1 MAKSL
6 SVRIDKNVAMPMRDG
21 VILRGDVW
29 RPNDDNAYPALV
41 SRTPYQKERMVGN
54 DFLPYDRA
62 AAAGYA
68 VVVQDTRGRF
78 ASDGAW
84 EGFMWHREAPDTY
97 DTVEWVSGQPWCN
110 GNVGLWGLSYLAAIC
125 WLGAMERPPHL
136 KAIAPAMVSDGPLG
150 TIEVGGAFRLESLMN
165 WFIFQLISD
174 VLPKHIKA
182 GTATPEMTAK
192 LNEAARNPRLVTEHL
207 PLKKSP
213 YLDVPGCPI
222 TLDQLFSKGLN
233 IPTFRFEDVEVPA
246 LLVGGWFDIA
256 PNTLVEEFRALRS
269 RGGGGE
275 KVRQSHRLIMGPW
288 IHAAVLPGNQ
298 GELNF
303 GLLSQGIFELLP
315 AHLAFFD
322 QHLKGVEAS
331 LPLVRYFLMGANEW
345 RNADDWPPPGVVQQD
360 WYLHSN
366 GNANTSA
373 GDGKLTTDIPGRD
386 GRPDQYRYDP
396 ANPVRTHGGKVLG
409 IGESVAG
416 PFNQQHLEKRQDV
429 LCYSSEILDQP
440 MDIVGPVVLHL
451 YAASSAK
458 DTDFMAKLID
468 VFPDGRSMMV
478 CEGCRR
484 ARFRYGFDKEVFLK
498 PGEIEEYEIN
508 LAHTAWRVK
517 PGHRLR
523 VHVTSS
529 NFPHLDR
536 NMNTGN
542 AIGDDLEGIVAEQ
555 VIFHDA
561 QRASRLKLYVLPSIV
576 A

>member
-1 MAKSL
+1 MTKSL
-6 SVRIDKNVAMPMRDG
+6 SIRIDKNVAMPMRDG

-29 RPNDDNAYPALV
+29 RPNDNNSYPALV

-54 DFLPYDRA
+54 DFLPYDQA
-62 AAAGYA
+62 AAADYA

-78 ASDGAW
+78 ASDGEW

-97 DTVEWVSGQPWCN
+97 DTVEWSAAQPWCN
-110 GNVGLWGLSYLAAIC
+110 GNVGLWGISYLAAIC
-125 WLGAMERPPHL
+125 WLGAMEHPPHL

-174 VLPKHIKA
+174 VLPKHIAA
-182 GTATPEMTAK
+182 GTATSEMIAK
-192 LNEAARNPRLVTEHL
+192 LNEAARNPRLVTEYL

-213 YLDVPGCPI
+213 YLDVPGCPV
-222 TLDQLFSKGLN
+222 TLDQLFSTGFN
-233 IPTFRFEDVEVPA
+233 IPSFRFEDVEVPA

-256 PNTLVEEFRALRS
+256 PNALVEEFRALRS

-275 KVRQSHRLIMGPW
+275 KVRQAHRLIMGPW
-288 IHAAVLPGNQ
+288 THTVNLTGNQ

-303 GLLSQGIFELLP
+303 GLLSQGIFQLLP

-322 QHLKGVEAS
+322 QHLKGVEAT
-331 LPLVRYFLMGANEW
+331 LPPIRYFLMGANEW
-345 RNADDWPPPGVVQQD
+345 HNAEDWPPLGAVRHQ
-360 WYLHSN
+360 WYLHS
-366 GNANTSA
+366 GGHANTSA
-373 GDGKLTTDIPGRD
+373 GDGKLTTNAPTSNEQTDR
-386 GRPDQYRYDP
+386 YRYDP
-396 ANPVRTHGGKVLG
+396 ANPVRTHGGKLLSL
-409 IGESVAG
+409 GESVAG
-416 PFNQQHLEKRQDV
+416 PFNQQHLETRQDV
-429 LCYSSEILDQP
+429 LCYSSEIFDQP
-440 MDIVGPVVLHL
+440 LDIVGPVVLRL

-468 VFPDGRSMMV
+468 VFPDGRSMLV

-498 PGEIEEYEIN
+498 PGAVEEYEIN
-508 LAHTAWRVK
+508 LAHTACRVK
-517 PGHRLR
+517 AGHRLR
-523 VHVTSS
+523 IHVTSS

-542 AIGDDLEGIVAEQ
+542 AIGDDAEGIIAEQ
-555 VIFHDA
+555 TIFHDE
-561 QRASRLKLYVLPSIV
+561 QRPSRLEVYVLSPK
-576 A
+576 

>member
-1 MAKSL
+1 MTKSL
-6 SVRIDKNVAMPMRDG
+6 SIRIDKNVEMPMRDG

-29 RPNDDNAYPALV
+29 RPNDNNSYPALV

-78 ASDGAW
+78 ASDGEW

-97 DTVEWVSGQPWCN
+97 DTVEWVAAQPWCN
-110 GNVGLWGLSYLAAIC
+110 GNVGLWGISYLAAIC

-150 TIEVGGAFRLESLMN
+150 TIEVGGAFRLEALMN

-174 VLPKHIKA
+174 VLPKHIAA
-182 GTATPEMTAK
+182 GTATQQMIAK
-192 LNEAARNPRLVTEHL
+192 LNEAARDPRLVTEYL

-213 YLDVPGCPI
+213 YLDVPGCPV
-222 TLDQLFSKGLN
+222 TLEQLFSSGLN

-256 PNTLVEEFRALRS
+256 TNALVEEFCGLRS

-275 KVRQSHRLIMGPW
+275 KVRRAHRLIMGPW
-288 IHAAVLPGNQ
+288 IHAGMLPGNQ

-303 GLLSQGIFELLP
+303 GVLSQGIFELLP

-322 QHLKGVEAS
+322 QHLKGVEAN

-345 RNADDWPPPGVVQQD
+345 RNADDWPVKGATRQD
-360 WYLHSN
+360 WYLYSGGH
-366 GNANTSA
+366 ANTAA
-373 GDGKLTTDIPGRD
+373 GDGILTTVSANAHGAQDR
-386 GRPDQYRYDP
+386 YRYDP
-396 ANPVRTHGGKVLG
+396 DNPVRSHGGKVLSL
-409 IGESVAG
+409 GEAVAG
-416 PFNQQHLEKRQDV
+416 PFNQQHLETRQDV
-429 LCYSSEILDQP
+429 LCYSSEVFDQP
-440 MDIVGPVVLHL
+440 VDIVGPVVLRL

-468 VFPDGRSMMV
+468 VFPDGRSMLL

-498 PGEIEEYEIN
+498 PGAVEEYEIN
-508 LAHTAWRVK
+508 LAQTAWRVK

-523 VHVTSS
+523 VHLTSS

-542 AIGDDLEGIVAEQ
+542 AMGEDAEGIVAEQ
-555 VIFHDA
+555 TVFHD
-561 QRASRLKLYVLPSIV
+561 REHPSRLEVYVLP
-576 A
+576 AK

>member
-1 MAKSL
+1 MTKSL
-6 SVRIDKNVAMPMRDG
+6 SIRIDKNVAMAMRDG
-21 VILRGDVW
+21 VILRADVW
-29 RPNDDNAYPALV
+29 RPDGNQRSPALV
-41 SRTPYQKERMVGN
+41 ARTPYQKERMVGN

-78 ASDGAW
+78 ASDGEW

-97 DTVEWVSGQPWCN
+97 DTVEWVAGQPWCD
-110 GNVGLWGLSYLAAIC
+110 GNVGLWGVSYLAAIC
-125 WLGAMERPPHL
+125 WLGAMEHPPHL

-182 GTATPEMTAK
+182 GTATPAMIAK
-192 LNEAARNPRLVTEHL
+192 LNEAARNPRLVTEYL

-213 YLDVPGCPI
+213 YLDVPGCPV
-222 TLDQLFSKGLN
+222 TLDQLFSQGLN
-233 IPTFRFEDVEVPA
+233 IPTFRFEDVQVPA

-256 PNTLVEEFRALRS
+256 TNALVQEFHALRS
-269 RGGGGE
+269 GGGGGE
-275 KVRQSHRLIMGPW
+275 KVRQAHRLIMGPW
-288 IHAAVLPGNQ
+288 THAAVLPGNQ

-322 QHLKGVEAS
+322 HHLKGAEAA

-345 RNADDWPPPGVVQQD
+345 RNAEDWPPPGAVRHL
-360 WYLHSN
+360 WYLHS
-366 GNANTSA
+366 GGHANTSD
-373 GDGKLTTDIPGRD
+373 GDGRLTTNPPKNDRQT
-386 GRPDQYRYDP
+386 DQYRYDP
-396 ANPVRTHGGKVLG
+396 ANPVRTHGGKLLSL
-409 IGESVAG
+409 GESVAG
-416 PFNQQHLEKRQDV
+416 PFNQQHLEMRQDV
-429 LCYSSEILDQP
+429 LCYSSEVFDQP
-440 MDIVGPVVLHL
+440 MDIAGPIFLRL
-451 YAASSAK
+451 YASSSAK

-468 VFPDGRSMMV
+468 VFPDGRSMLV

-484 ARFRYGFDKEVFLK
+484 ARFRNGFDKEVFLK
-498 PGEIEEYEIN
+498 PGAIEEYEIN

-523 VHVTSS
+523 IHVTSS

-542 AIGDDLEGIVAEQ
+542 GTGEDAEGIVAEQ
-555 VIFHDA
+555 TIFHDE
-561 QRASRLKLYVLPSIV
+561 RRPSCLELYVSP
-576 A
+576 AK

>member
-1 MAKSL
+1 MTKSL
-6 SVRIDKNVAMPMRDG
+6 NVRIDKNIAMHARDG
-21 VILRGDVW
+21 VILRADVW
-29 RPNDDNAYPALV
+29 RPNDNNAYPALV

-78 ASDGAW
+78 ASDGEW
-84 EGFMWHREAPDTY
+84 EGFMWHREATDTY
-97 DTVEWVSGQPWCN
+97 DTVEWVAAQPWCN
-110 GNVGLWGLSYLAAIC
+110 GNVALFGISYLAAIC

-174 VLPKHIKA
+174 VLPKHIRA
-182 GTATPEMTAK
+182 GTATPEMIAK
-192 LNEAARNPRLVTEHL
+192 LNEAARDPRLVTEYL
-207 PLKKSP
+207 SLRKSP
-213 YLDVPGCPI
+213 YLDVPGCPV
-222 TLDQLFSKGLN
+222 TLEQLFSRGLN
-233 IPTFRFEDVEVPA
+233 IPTFRVEQIEVPA
-246 LLVGGWFDIA
+246 LLIGGWFDIA
-256 PNTLVEEFRALRS
+256 TNALVEELRALRS
-269 RGGGGE
+269 RGGGGDE
-275 KVRQSHRLIMGPW
+275 VRQAHRLIMGPW
-288 IHAAVLPGNQ
+288 THTTALTGNQ

-345 RNADDWPPPGVVQQD
+345 RNAEGWPPAGAIPHQ
-360 WYLHSN
+360 WYLHSS
-366 GNANTSA
+366 GHANTSA
-373 GDGKLTTDIPGRD
+373 GDGRLITNAPNGNRKTDH
-386 GRPDQYRYDP
+386 YRYDP
-396 ANPVRTHGGKVLG
+396 ADPVRTHGGKLLS

-429 LCYSSEILDQP
+429 LCYSSDVFDQP
-440 MDIVGPVVLHL
+440 IDIAGPVVLRL

-458 DTDFMAKLID
+458 DTDFVAKLID
-468 VFPDGRSMMV
+468 VFPDGRSMLV

-484 ARFRYGFDKEVFLK
+484 ARFRKRFDEEVFLE
-498 PGEIEEYEIN
+498 PGAVEEYEIN

-523 VHVTSS
+523 VHVSSS

-542 AIGDDLEGIVAEQ
+542 AIGNDAEGIIAEQ
-555 VIFHDA
+555 TIFHD
-561 QRASRLKLYVLPSIV
+561 QRHPSRLELYIL
-576 A
+576 AAK

>member
-6 SVRIDKNVAMPMRDG
+6 ALRIDKNVAVPMRDG
-21 VILRGDVW
+21 VILRADVW
-29 RPNDDNAYPALV
+29 RPDDNKAYPALL

-54 DFLPYDRA
+54 DMMPYDRA

-78 ASDGAW
+78 ASEGKW

-97 DTVEWVSGQPWCN
+97 DTVEWAAAQPWCN
-110 GNVGLWGLSYLAAIC
+110 GNVGLFGISYLAAIC

-136 KAIAPAMVSDGPLG
+136 KAIVPAMIADGALS
-150 TIEVGGAFRLESLMN
+150 TVEVGGALRLETLMN

-174 VLPKHIKA
+174 VLPKHIAA
-182 GTATPEMTAK
+182 GTATPEMIAK
-192 LNEAARNPRLVTEHL
+192 LNEAARDPRLVTEHL

-213 YLDVPGCPI
+213 YLDVPDCPV
-222 TLDQLFSKGLN
+222 TLDQLLSKGINL
-233 IPTFRFEDVEVPA
+233 PDFQFEKVEVPA

-256 PNTLVEEFRALRS
+256 PTGLIEEFRALRS

-275 KVRQSHRLIMGPW
+275 KVRQAHRLIMGPW
-288 IHAAVLPGNQ
+288 IHAAMLPGSQ

-322 QHLKGVEAS
+322 QHLQGVEAS

-345 RNADDWPPPGVVQQD
+345 HNAEDWPPSGAVRQQ
-360 WYLHSN
+360 WYLHS
-366 GNANTSA
+366 GGHANTSA
-373 GDGKLTTDIPGRD
+373 GDGKLTTNAPKSGEQT
-386 GRPDQYRYDP
+386 DQYLYDP
-396 ANPVRTHGGKVLG
+396 ANPVRTHGGKVLSL
-409 IGESVAG
+409 GESVAG
-416 PFNQQHLEKRQDV
+416 PFNQQHLEGRQDV
-429 LCYSSEILDQP
+429 LCYSSEVFDQP
-440 MDIVGPVVLHL
+440 MDIVGPVVLRL

-468 VFPDGRSMMV
+468 VFPDGRSMLV
-478 CEGCRR
+478 CDGCRR
-484 ARFRYGFDKEVFLK
+484 ARFRYGFDKEIFLK
-498 PGEIEEYEIN
+498 PGSVEEYEIN

-542 AIGDDLEGIVAEQ
+542 AIGEDAEGVIAEQ
-555 VIFHDA
+555 TIFHEG
-561 QRASRLKLYVLPSIV
+561 QHPSRLELYVLP

>member
-1 MAKSL
+1 MANML
-6 SVRIDKNVAMPMRDG
+6 SIRIDKNIEMPMRDG
-21 VILRGDVW
+21 VILRADVW
-29 RPNDDNAYPALV
+29 RPNDDRAYPALV

-78 ASDGAW
+78 ASGGEW
-84 EGFMWHREAPDTY
+84 EGLMWHHEAPDTY
-97 DTVEWVSGQPWCN
+97 DTVEWIAAQSWCN
-110 GNVGLWGLSYLAAIC
+110 GDVGLWGISYLAAIC

-150 TIEVGGAFRLESLMN
+150 TVEVGGAFRLESLMN

-174 VLPKHIKA
+174 VLPKHIKI
-182 GTATPEMTAK
+182 GTATPEMIDK
-192 LNEAARNPRLVTEHL
+192 LNEAARNPRLVTGYL

-213 YLDVPGCPI
+213 YLNVPGCPV
-222 TLDQLFSKGLN
+222 TLDQLFSQGLN
-233 IPTFRFEDVEVPA
+233 IPKFRFEDVEVPA

-256 PNTLVEEFRALRS
+256 TNALVEEFRALRA

-275 KVRQSHRLIMGPW
+275 RVRQAHRLIMGPW
-288 IHAAVLPGNQ
+288 IHAASLPGYQ

-322 QHLKGVEAS
+322 QHLKGIEAS
-331 LPLVRYFLMGANEW
+331 LPVIRYFLMGANEW
-345 RNADDWPPPGVVQQD
+345 RNAEDWPVPGAIRQD
-360 WYLHSN
+360 WYLDSGGH
-366 GNANTSA
+366 ANTSA
-373 GDGKLTTDIPGRD
+373 GDGTLTTEAHKRG
-386 GRPDQYRYDP
+386 GQPDRYRYNP
-396 ANPVRTHGGKVLG
+396 ADPVRTHGGKVLSL
-409 IGESVAG
+409 GESVAG
-416 PFNQQHLEKRQDV
+416 PFSQQHVEMREDV
-429 LCYSSEILDQP
+429 LCYSSKIFDQP
-440 MDIVGPVVLHL
+440 MDIVGPVILRL
-451 YAASSAK
+451 YAASNAR

-468 VFPDGRSMMV
+468 VFPDGRSMLV

-484 ARFRYGFDKEVFLK
+484 ARFRLGFDREVFLK
-498 PGEIEEYEIN
+498 PGAVEEYEIN

-542 AIGDDLEGIVAEQ
+542 AIGDDAEGIIAEQ
-555 VIFHDA
+555 TIFHDER
-561 QRASRLKLYVLPSIV
+561 RASRLELYVLPV
-576 A
+576 N